1 MVDRNSTI
9 SVVRPSDHFVQ
20 GTTTLRRHVRS
31 LTIFLLG
38 PWLGGLAVPCLAAT
52 QSAAINAT
60 VNKPLVLS
68 SIQNMD
74 FGTVTLGPG
83 TWANATVAISRGGT
97 LSCGSANLLCTGA
110 ALPAKYNVQGSNR
123 QTVQVNAPNVTLVNQ
138 GDPSKT
144 LTLVTDAPAT
154 VLLTSSGIPGVD
166 FAIGGSVTLSSATA
180 PGTYAGTFNV
190 TVNY

>member
-1 MVDRNSTI
+1 
-9 SVVRPSDHFVQ
+9 
-20 GTTTLRRHVRS
+20 VRS
-31 LTIFLLG
+31 LTTVLASL
-38 PWLGGLAVPCLAAT
+38 WLGGLGAPCLAAT
-52 QSAAINAT
+52 QSAPITAT

-74 FGTVTLGPG
+74 FGTITLGPG
-83 TWANATVAISRGGT
+83 TWANATVSISQAGT
-97 LSCGSANLLCTGA
+97 LICSSANLLCTGA
-110 ALPAKYNVQGSNR
+110 TLPAKYNVQGSNR
-123 QTVQVNAPNVTLVNQ
+123 QTVQISAPNVTLVNQ
-138 GDPSKT
+138 ADASKT

-166 FAIGGSVTLSSATA
+166 FSIGGSVTLSSATA